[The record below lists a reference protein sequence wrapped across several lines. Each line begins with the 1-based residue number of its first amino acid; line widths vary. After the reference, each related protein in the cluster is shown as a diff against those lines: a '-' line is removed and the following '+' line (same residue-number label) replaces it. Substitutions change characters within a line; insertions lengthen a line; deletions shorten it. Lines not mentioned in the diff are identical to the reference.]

1 MSLLKFALDMERKL
15 IENDHKTGWKQL
27 SPQWII
33 NRIRQET
40 QELETALK
48 NEKSIKEIQLECAD
62 ISNFAFMLWDNLED
76 EREDEEG
83 E

>member
-40 QELETALK
+40 QELETA
-48 NEKSIKEIQLECAD
+48 Q
-62 ISNFAFMLWDNLED
+62 
-76 EREDEEG
+76 
-83 E
+83 